1 MIMVIFIPLKEM
13 ELNKTK
19 QKNRFGKIEIHGLKP

>member
-13 ELNKTK
+13 ELNIKKTK
-19 QKNRFGKIEIHGLKP
+19 IDLEKLKYMV